1 MFARWQAKILAF
13 CSSDRA
19 HVPSSLRMGASGF
32 LHANLLFASRQ
43 KDLST
48 VVEDRVYLA
57 YPTFLQSHNIF
68 FSLIVTL
75 LRRRLSEGYLVRCY
89 CARARRFSAIRPRIC
104 SKAISCFHWF
114 RSTSSPD

>member
-48 VVEDRVYLA
+48 VVQDRVYLA

-75 LRRRLSEGYLVRCY
+75 LRRRLSP
-89 CARARRFSAIRPRIC
+89 SIRPRIC